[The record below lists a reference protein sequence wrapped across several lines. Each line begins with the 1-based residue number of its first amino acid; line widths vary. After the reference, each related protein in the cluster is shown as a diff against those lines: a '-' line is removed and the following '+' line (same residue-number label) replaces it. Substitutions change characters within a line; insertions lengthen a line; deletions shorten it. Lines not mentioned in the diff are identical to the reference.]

1 MKRFKLRILSAALV
15 AVMGITGM
23 VGCGAATLD
32 GTKTVAT
39 IDGEEVSLGL
49 ASFALRY
56 SQAQTDYYYKQLS
69 AMYEGL
75 GMTDQDWDAT
85 AEGETKTNGERTKDD
100 IMKRIS
106 ELYEVKAHAKEYG
119 VELEQSELDKILA
132 AAKEFIANN
141 DTSLL
146 ARMGVSESDVAEY
159 LELETYY
166 KKAYEPMVADKD
178 TSVTDEEA
186 AQSTVTY
193 SFLSTNNIE
202 DEEAEKITGELLE
215 ELKKVEDIATFD
227 IETLAKEK
235 NEVFMTTTTSF
246 GDDEEE
252 GTGFDAAAKEAA
264 RTLKDGE
271 LYQEVIKGASGGGY
285 FIVRMD
291 KINDPEATANKKES
305 LEKEKKQAAFNEMVD
320 GWVEAADIT
329 VNEKVW
335 NEVKLTNKEKYT
347 IKVEPVA
354 EVTPTAEAEVPADEA
369 EDTEVAE

>member
-39 IDGEEVSLGL
+39 INGEEVSLGL

-56 SQAQTDYYYKQLS
+56 SQAQTDYYYQQLS
-69 AMYEGL
+69 AMYQGL
-75 GMTDQDWDAT
+75 GMADQDWDAT

-146 ARMGVSESDVAEY
+146 ARMGVSESDVAKY

-202 DEEAEKITGELLE
+202 DEEAEKIVGELLE

-246 GDDEEE
+246 GDNEEE

-291 KINDPEATANKKES
+291 KTNDPEATENKKES
-305 LEKEKKQAAFNEMVD
+305 LEKEKKQEAFNEMVD

-329 VNEKVW
+329 VNEKIW

-369 EDTEVAE
+369 EDTEVVE